1 MSRIIIC
8 FLAVLMT
15 SAPVLSSEAKAQ
27 QTNFRQVLP
36 PGNQNLMAI
45 DAAVQKGDMKGAQ
58 ALTQANRLAWG
69 SQQGFALAAMNG
81 TQGKP
86 PDISAAIDAA
96 NKAEQHV
103 LDGSN
108 VKFAH
113 AASGQITATVTRA
126 TGGQPQVISLTPDQF
141 KQFLNIGDNHWDKLM
156 NRTVP
161 ATLQMIS
168 SGQMYVGPQP
178 QAKPRARQDASVS
191 GTGGTEAS
199 SKGDPWARQFE
210 DEHGPERTKF
220 DPKTDDEII
229 YRSHRIFPDFQNEP
243 ARQQWIVAQ
252 KQQAIANEI
261 NRTKP
266 LIYPVNGR

>member
-1 MSRIIIC
+1 MSRIITC

-15 SAPVLSSEAKAQ
+15 SAAVLSSEAKAQ

-45 DAAVQKGDMKGAQ
+45 DAAVQRGDTKGAQ
-58 ALTQANRLAWG
+58 ALMQANRLAWG
-69 SQQGFALAAMNG
+69 SQQGAALAAING
-81 TQGKP
+81 VQGKP
-86 PDISAAIDAA
+86 ADLNAAIDAA

-103 LDGSN
+103 IDGSN
-108 VKFAH
+108 VKFSH
-113 AASGQITATVTRA
+113 AGDGKITATVTMA
-126 TGGQPQVISLTPDQF
+126 TGGPPQTIPLTVDQF
-141 KQFLNIGDNHWDKLM
+141 RQFLNLGDNHWDKLM

-161 ATLQMIS
+161 ATLQMLS
-168 SGQMYVGPQP
+168 SGQMYIGP

-191 GTGGTEAS
+191 GPGGTETPS
-199 SKGDPWARQFE
+199 RGDPWTKAFE

-220 DPKTDDEII
+220 DPKTDDELL
-229 YRSHRIFPDFQNEP
+229 YRSHRIFPDGQNES